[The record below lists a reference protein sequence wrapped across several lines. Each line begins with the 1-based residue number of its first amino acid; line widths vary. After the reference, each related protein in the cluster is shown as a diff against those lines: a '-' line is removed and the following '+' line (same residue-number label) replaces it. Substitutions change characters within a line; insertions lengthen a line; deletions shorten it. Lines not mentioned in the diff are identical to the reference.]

1 MAYNTTLKQDTNL
14 TQDHGEYIR
23 PRYGDHPRRR
33 ATKETEKTTTPSQK
47 RKRQNYQKLKIKT
60 QITMGEGKHKAS
72 LLLKQS

>member
-1 MAYNTTLKQDTNL
+1 MSYNTTLEHK
-14 TQDHGEYIR
+14 HGEYIS